1 MNETV
6 QDGPGRT
13 MTVTRRA
20 ALRAVT
26 VLTVASVLTAGC
38 ATMRSVT
45 ALRQVDFAIDR
56 LATIRL
62 AGVNLDN
69 VRRPSDISPLDA
81 ARIGAAAMRGQMPL
95 TFDIH
100 VLGTNPAENNT
111 TARLLRFAWTLNL
124 NGRETVSGSL
134 DTAYIFQPG
143 QTTDVRLPV
152 SLDLARYFNQS
163 GQDLIDL
170 ALGLAG
176 VGTKETQVEIR
187 AVPTIDTP
195 LGGIRYPNPITIVK
209 RTVGP

>member
-1 MNETV
+1 MTSKHRSVETLK
-6 QDGPGRT
+6 R
-13 MTVTRRA
+13 
-20 ALRAVT
+20 
-26 VLTVASVLTAGC
+26 VLTASCLLLAVTSC
-38 ATMRSVT
+38 ATMRSIS

-81 ARIGAAAMRGQMPL
+81 ARIGAAALRGQMPL

-100 VLGTNPAENNT
+100 ILGTNPPENNT
-111 TARLLRFAWTLNL
+111 TARLIRFAWTLNL

-195 LGGIRYPNPITIVK
+195 LGGIRYPNAITIVK